1 MMKKFFFAAIAAAA
15 LLASCTSEIPT
26 LEGKVTDAT
35 MSAVTFITAEG
46 ESVCVSTLDSDPNLV
61 PGVLVGDFI
70 RVAYEP
76 TEDLPHV
83 ISLEILEPSYY
94 RLISGTWLNADG
106 IGFTLAEDGSA
117 SSAGYDSLILK
128 EWALDG
134 EELALTGEV
143 APKKSATIVYVIA
156 QLDTKSLVLNS
167 KEDGTTVWSCTRR

>member
-1 MMKKFFFAAIAAAA
+1 MLKKSLFATLAAAA
-15 LLASCTSEIPT
+15 FLASCAPEVPT

-35 MSAVTFITAEG
+35 MSTVTLTTAEG
-46 ESVCVSTLDSDPNLV
+46 ESVSVSTLDSDPNLV

-76 TEDLPHV
+76 AGDMPHV
-83 ISLEILEPSYY
+83 ISLEIVEPSYY

-106 IGFTLAEDGSA
+106 VGFTLAEDGSA
-117 SSAGYDSLILK
+117 SSAGFDSLILK

-134 EELALTGEV
+134 EELALSGEV
-143 APKKSATIVYVIA
+143 APGKNATIVYVIA
-156 QLDTKSLVLNS
+156 QLDAKSLVLDS